1 MHKGNPGSLGN
12 LGHRLCK
19 QKNGYMGNF
28 PGGLLVKATHF
39 CCGGTASIPGWGTK
53 ISYTAYCG
61 KKKKKKN
68 QKNKQNKTKTPKQ
81 TNKNTDYM
89 EQVESMSLDFG
100 IQMKG
105 IVLLLWS

>member
-1 MHKGNPGSLGN
+1 MHKGDPGSFGN

-19 QKNGYMGNF
+19 QENGYMGNF
-28 PGGLLVKATHF
+28 PGDPLVKATHF
-39 CCGGTASIPGWGTK
+39 CCGGTASSPGWGTK

-61 KKKKKKN
+61 QKKKN
-68 QKNKQNKTKTPKQ
+68 KTSKTKQKKPKQ

-89 EQVESMSLDFG
+89 EQVESMSLDFR

-105 IVLLLWS
+105 IVLLRWS

>member
-19 QKNGYMGNF
+19 QKNRYMGNF

-61 KKKKKKN
+61 KKKKKKPKK
-68 QKNKQNKTKTPKQ
+68 QAKQNKNPK
-81 TNKNTDYM
+81 TNKQKHGLYGT
-89 EQVESMSLDFG
+89 G
-100 IQMKG
+100 
-105 IVLLLWS
+105 

>member
-19 QKNGYMGNF
+19 QKNRYMGNF

-53 ISYTAYCG
+53 ILHSVLSQTKNPKWVPYTVITAG
-61 KKKKKKN
+61 
-68 QKNKQNKTKTPKQ
+68 
-81 TNKNTDYM
+81 
-89 EQVESMSLDFG
+89 VEEYDTL
-100 IQMKG
+100 
-105 IVLLLWS
+105 